1 MECELNFTRRRLL
14 TQLAALGGGALAA
27 SAALPLESAAQPAR
41 KLIDV
46 HHHVLPPDWLVTDGT
61 PDVARVFKG
70 WSVSKALEEMDRAGV
85 ATGYAS
91 VPIPGA
97 RFNADPAA
105 ARSIA
110 RSSNEY
116 MASIRDAHPGRFR
129 MWALPPMPNV
139 ADSLA
144 EIAYAYDTLKAD
156 GVALFTSYGGKYL
169 GNAAFDPLFA
179 ELNRRNAVCFV
190 HPTAAPC
197 CTDLQPWIPTAQI
210 EYGTDTTRAIAE
222 YIFNGGTQR
231 YPNVR
236 MIWSHGGGTMP
247 FLVQRFINSGNE
259 NLKSRVPNGFLAEA
273 KKCWYDTAQV
283 PSKGAMFALKTI
295 VPASQIVFGTDYP
308 YREFQWT
315 EDMLTGDAVFTPREM
330 SGIDRD
336 NVAALMAQAGKPAP
350 AA

>member
-1 MECELNFTRRRLL
+1 MTCEHNFTRGRLL
-14 TQLAALGGGALAA
+14 TQLATIGGGALVA
-27 SAALPLESAAQPAR
+27 SAGMPLESAAQPAR

-46 HHHVLPPDWLVTDGT
+46 HHHVLPPDWLTTDGT

-70 WSVSKALEEMDRAGV
+70 WSVSRALEEMDQAGV

-97 RFNADPAA
+97 RYNSDPAV
-105 ARSIA
+105 ARSIS

-129 MWALPPMPNV
+129 MWALPPMPNI

-156 GVALFTSYGGKYL
+156 GIALFTSYGGKYL
-169 GNAAFDPLFA
+169 GNAVFDPVFA
-179 ELNRRNAVCFV
+179 ELNRRNAVVFV

-197 CTDLQPWIPTAQI
+197 CTDVQPWIPTAQI

-231 YPNVR
+231 FPNVR
-236 MIWSHGGGTMP
+236 VIWSHGGGTMP
-247 FLVQRFINSGNE
+247 FLVQRFINSGAE

-283 PSKGAMFALKTI
+283 PSKGAMYALKTV
-295 VPASQIVFGTDYP
+295 VPSSQILYGTDYP
-308 YREFQWT
+308 YRAFQWT
-315 EDMLTGDAVFTPREM
+315 EDMLTADAVFTPREIA
-330 SGIDRD
+330 GVYRD
-336 NVAALMAQAGKPAP
+336 NVAAVLAGAGKPVP
-350 AA
+350 A